1 MTETLPNS
9 IIIPALGNNDCK
21 YHDNTQPES
30 EATFFYDYLYNLWFE
45 MQPSNIALLSDGQ
58 RQTIK
63 ETLVE
68 GGYYRVD
75 VSDNVSVLALNTL
88 FYDYEG
94 IELA

>member
-1 MTETLPNS
+1 
-9 IIIPALGNNDCK
+9 
-21 YHDNTQPES
+21 
-30 EATFFYDYLYNLWFE
+30 